1 MACGPLIAHPFP
13 TVLGNDIDKDVKP
26 TEDVL
31 FHRFMYFFT
40 LWSHVN
46 TAMTGIYV
54 YFAIIFTIGRCQIF
68 ILEKKQ
74 IWYDFSELNLDTQ
87 MN

>member
-1 MACGPLIAHPFP
+1 
-13 TVLGNDIDKDVKP
+13 
-26 TEDVL
+26 
-31 FHRFMYFFT
+31 
-40 LWSHVN
+40 
-46 TAMTGIYV
+46 MTGIYV